1 MRERAPW
8 FIALEG
14 GEGCGKST
22 QAALLADALGAV
34 LTSEPGGTE
43 VGRHIR
49 RLVLDPSAGELGDRA
64 EALLLA
70 ADRAQHVDE
79 VVRPALDEGRHVV
92 TDRYSGSSLAYQGYG
107 RRLGADDIGWLSQ
120 WASVGLEADL
130 TVLLLVPRSVA
141 LERLGDR
148 PDRFEGEDEAFH
160 RRVAEGF
167 DALAGGAPTWVVVDG
182 TGDVEE
188 VAARVRD
195 EVDGRMRSEPD
206 R

>member
-1 MRERAPW
+1 MIERAPW

-22 QAALLADALGAV
+22 QAPLLADGLGAV

-49 RLVLDPSAGELGDRA
+49 RLVLDPSSDELGDRA

-79 VVRPALDEGRHVV
+79 VVRPALDKGRHVV
-92 TDRYSGSSLAYQGYG
+92 TDRYTGSSLAYQGYG
-107 RRLGADDIGWLSQ
+107 RRLGTDDIGWLSQ
-120 WASVGLEADL
+120 WASVGLETDL
-130 TVLLLVPRSVA
+130 TVLLVVPRSVA

-148 PDRFEGEDEAFH
+148 PDRFEGEEEAFH

-167 DALAGGAPTWVVVDG
+167 DALAGSPTWVVVDG

-188 VAARVRD
+188 VAARIRD
-195 EVDGRMRSEPD
+195 EVDGRMRSEPE